1 MYITYQH
8 IISYVEKPNM
18 SVLFSFATIDDK
30 SLTST
35 FNKHNFLLSLKP
47 WVWIK
52 QDSIF
57 LSDSLGSETH
67 KLFIDRIT
75 EHNHNFLWLT
85 QHQIKLNSIIIT
97 IVSRCNTHTVYLLHN
112 IVFNVH
118 SHDYLPLDLFE
129 CKRVQSFQTG
139 MTIALGGLAI
149 G

>member
-1 MYITYQH
+1 M
-8 IISYVEKPNM
+8 SYVEKPNM
-18 SVLFSFATIDDK
+18 SLLLSFATTDDK

-47 WVWIK
+47 WVCIK

-67 KLFIDRIT
+67 KLIIYRIT
-75 EHNHNFLWLT
+75 EHNNYNFLWLT

-97 IVSRCNTHTVYLLHN
+97 IVSRCKTHTVCLLHN
-112 IVFNVH
+112 IVFDVH
-118 SHDYLPLDLFE
+118 GQDYLPLDLFE

-139 MTIALGGLAI
+139 MTIALEGLAI
-149 G
+149 S